1 MTPVVIP
8 ATKQGRSRH
17 QREFPDIQED
27 TSNRD
32 GRDRGGV
39 VHAAEVAGR
48 SLSTSKGYINDSRPI
63 LDRIAQDYSA
73 HASSGGTRSRTS
85 ARVLRQMIDEMG
97 GSGVATGA
105 GRLFSTV
112 V

>member
-8 ATKQGRSRH
+8 GNKQGRSHH
-17 QREFPDIQED
+17 QREFPDIQQD
-27 TSNRD
+27 ASKRD
-32 GRDRGGV
+32 GNDRGGV

-48 SLSTSKGYINDSRPI
+48 SVPTSRGYINDSRPV
-63 LDRIAQDYSA
+63 LDRIIQDYPA
-73 HASSGGTRSRTS
+73 HASRGGSRGRTS

-97 GSGVATGA
+97 GSGVVTGA